1 VKRRSAIGRA
11 ALVAAGVLALD
22 QLTKAIVRAT
32 LDRGEDAELILGI
45 DLTNVRNTGVAF
57 GMLAGGGTLLTIVTL
72 VALAGLAGFFVAY
85 SHRAHAWIP
94 TGLLLGGALGNLL
107 DRIRQGYVTDFIDL
121 PWWPAFNVADIAIT
135 FGVVALFFVMDR
147 HE

>member
-32 LDRGEDAELILGI
+32 LDRSEDAELILGI

-85 SHRAHAWIP
+85 SHRAHAWTP